1 MEEGGAEWKRKFV
14 ELFQVSQQHL
24 EEGTFVFRKIK
35 DNVNVA
41 LLSCNLAKL
50 HRLQARA
57 LAPTEKKEASLA
69 EWKCYSKVCK
79 TIIRVTLCIALI
91 IFFFFSLKAL
101 QCYKQALDIL
111 ERRELNTGIW
121 DAIVW
126 DYTQVFSSLS
136 PLCYKTLHR
145 LALK

>member
-1 MEEGGAEWKRKFV
+1 V

-91 IFFFFSLKAL
+91 IFFFF
-101 QCYKQALDIL
+101 
-111 ERRELNTGIW
+111 
-121 DAIVW
+121 
-126 DYTQVFSSLS
+126 
-136 PLCYKTLHR
+136 P
-145 LALK
+145 

>member
-1 MEEGGAEWKRKFV
+1 MEEGGPEWKRKFV

-57 LAPTEKKEASLA
+57 LAPVEKKEASLA
-69 EWKCYSKVCK
+69 EWKCYSKV
-79 TIIRVTLCIALI
+79 
-91 IFFFFSLKAL
+91 
-101 QCYKQALDIL
+101 
-111 ERRELNTGIW
+111 
-121 DAIVW
+121 
-126 DYTQVFSSLS
+126 
-136 PLCYKTLHR
+136 
-145 LALK
+145 

>member
-24 EEGTFVFRKIK
+24 EEGTFVFLKIK

-69 EWKCYSKVCK
+69 EWKCYSKV
-79 TIIRVTLCIALI
+79 
-91 IFFFFSLKAL
+91 
-101 QCYKQALDIL
+101 
-111 ERRELNTGIW
+111 
-121 DAIVW
+121 
-126 DYTQVFSSLS
+126 
-136 PLCYKTLHR
+136 
-145 LALK
+145 